1 MTPRLEEHRRQAL
14 ERGFSSQSSPKEAN
28 WTHAFFELYADRPLW
43 ERQARSL
50 AYALEHEPQYVWPLE
65 RIAGQIYQGC
75 PGSGAVDLWGGNND
89 PRWAEWAGGPV
100 AARWTRERIPG
111 YDEHVRI
118 VGDGAA
124 PGHVGWDHSLI
135 LSLGTRGLAA
145 GYEAEVRDPRDEK
158 AAEFYQAVLIVL
170 EGLDRWVARLV
181 ERLREEA
188 GRTEEA
194 GRRAELL
201 EMADLCTRVPSGP
214 ATTFREAV
222 QSFWLEYLAV
232 MFENPYGGNGPGR
245 LDRYLWPYLEADF
258 ARGAITL
265 DEARELL
272 AELFIKL
279 HERIAPHDGWVEA
292 IVVGGRARD
301 GGLAITPLSH
311 LMIEA
316 CMELNQSHPS
326 LYVRLPE
333 DAPEEFV
340 DLTAR
345 YLLEGGNRAQ
355 VYSDDAMIRA
365 LHADGVALGDAR
377 EWMAGGCM
385 EVSPQACNSDF
396 EFAFAH
402 NVALTL
408 ELVLNGGCRF
418 GSDDR
423 LIPHDRELT
432 DCASFEELYQAFE
445 TELSREMSLLFR
457 RLDICCEAW
466 AKYRPAFLLSSMT
479 HDCLERGRTIND
491 GGARYPDYGGS
502 GVGLPNVG
510 DSLYAIRR
518 GVFEE
523 GFCSAAELLAALR
536 ADFRGYEALRA
547 RLLAL
552 PKYGQDHPEAD
563 AMADRVLRTF
573 TDMLHSHRTL
583 HGGHVR
589 PVILGFVWV
598 VTMGQEVGATADGRR
613 AGQPLAHGLSPQSGA
628 MTEGI
633 TAAINSATR
642 ISLDEVGGG
651 SGMMWDLDPAWA
663 TREVV
668 KGLLRTFGKKG
679 GQIFQG
685 NTLDTET
692 LVRAQENPEQYRD
705 LLVRVG
711 GFSARWVTLSREHQD
726 EIMRRRRFN
735 G

>member
-1 MTPRLEEHRRQAL
+1 MTDRLVEYRRQSL
-14 ERGFSSQSSPKEAN
+14 ERGFAPHESPKEAN
-28 WTHAFFELYADRPLW
+28 WTHAFFEFFADRPLW

-50 AYALEHEPQYVWPLE
+50 AHALENEPHHVWPLE

-75 PGSGAVDLWGGNND
+75 PGSGAVDLQGGAGD
-89 PRWAEWAGGPV
+89 PRWSEFAAAPV
-100 AARWTRERIPG
+100 AARWTRERLPG
-111 YDEHVRI
+111 YDEHVPI

-135 LSLGTRGLAA
+135 LSLGTTGLAA
-145 GYEAEVRDPRDEK
+145 RYREALGDAPDEK

-170 EGLDRWVARLV
+170 EGVEGWVARLV

-188 GRTEEA
+188 AQAEDEA
-194 GRRAELL
+194 RRDELL
-201 EMADLCTRVPSGP
+201 ERAAICDRVPAGP

-232 MFENPYGGNGPGR
+232 MYENPYGGNGPGM
-245 LDRYLWPYLEADF
+245 LDRYLWPYLKADLD
-258 ARGAITL
+258 RGAITL

-272 AELFIKL
+272 VELFLKL

-292 IVVGGRARD
+292 IVVGGRAAD
-301 GGLAITPLSH
+301 GSLAITPLSH

-316 CMELNQSHPS
+316 YMELNQSHPS
-326 LYVRLPE
+326 LYVRLPD
-333 DAPEEFV
+333 DAPEEFL

-345 YLLEGGNRAQ
+345 YLREGGNRAQ
-355 VYSDDAMIRA
+355 VYADDAMIRA
-365 LHADGVALGDAR
+365 LHADGVALEDAR

-385 EVSPQACNSDF
+385 EVSPQAKNSDF

-402 NVALTL
+402 NVALSL
-408 ELVLNGGCRF
+408 ELVLNGGRKFAGEGPLIAHHETLTDYRSF
-418 GSDDR
+418 GK
-423 LIPHDRELT
+423 LYAAFEAELAREL
-432 DCASFEELYQAFE
+432 
-445 TELSREMSLLFR
+445 SLLFR

-466 AKYRPAFLLSSMT
+466 AQYRPAFLLSSLT
-479 HDCLERGRTIND
+479 HDCLERGRTVND
-491 GGARYPDYGGS
+491 GGVRYPDYGGS
-502 GVGLPNVG
+502 GVGLPNVA
-510 DSLYAIRR
+510 DSLLAIRR
-518 GVFEE
+518 ALYDE
-523 GFCSAAELLAALR
+523 GFCPAEELLSALR
-536 ADFRGYEALRA
+536 ADFEGYEALRA
-547 RLLAL
+547 RLLGL
-552 PKYGQDHPEAD
+552 PKFGQDDPDAD
-563 AMADRVLRTF
+563 AMADRVLRSF
-573 TDMLHSHRTL
+573 TDLLHGHRTL

-628 MTEGI
+628 MSEGI

-642 ISLDEVGGG
+642 LSLDQVGGG

-663 TREVV
+663 TQEVV
-668 KGLLRTFGKKG
+668 KGLLRTFAHKG

-685 NTLDTET
+685 NILDTET
-692 LVRAQENPEQYRD
+692 LLRAQENPDRYRD

-726 EIMRRRRFN
+726 EIIRRRRFN